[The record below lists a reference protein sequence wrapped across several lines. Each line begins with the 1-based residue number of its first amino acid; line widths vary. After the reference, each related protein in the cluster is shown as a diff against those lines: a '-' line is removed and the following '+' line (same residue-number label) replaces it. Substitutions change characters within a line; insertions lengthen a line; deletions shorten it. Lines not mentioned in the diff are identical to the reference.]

1 MPKHFNVRPHRLDGI
16 AIDVSVDVFS
26 ERFINLLM
34 SLAGHASRR
43 VAMRC
48 AVTEEL
54 VMTRMCRN
62 GSSTHRGETVCQ
74 SCRDKDGT
82 VALQMIVP
90 NG

>member
-1 MPKHFNVRPHRLDGI
+1 
-16 AIDVSVDVFS
+16 
-26 ERFINLLM
+26 
-34 SLAGHASRR
+34 
-43 VAMRC
+43 MRC
-48 AVTEEL
+48 AVTEAL